1 MKKSLFILMLLAV
14 PCVAKAQF
22 GIGESILLGKI
33 LSQNILIYGKAVTT
47 ANQAIKLVNE
57 AQKQMALAKQMSA
70 TINTMKY
77 QGIQNLLWQ
86 MPVLLGQD
94 RYGQA
99 TPWVQAVS
107 GMGGAL
113 QAYQMATVPVPTG
126 DWAAYY
132 SSASPAQQQRIGSEY
147 AWLQDTDAAN
157 AAALQAIGDSMA
169 AMPSAKLAL
178 DNLVADSFASGF
190 IDNPQLSAV
199 ALAQKQTIA
208 GTMGN
213 QIQTQN
219 QQILVNILHQ
229 LVLMNTRTRNEQAA
243 KLNTDS
249 LIHQQQ
255 ASAQQGVQGLG
266 SALASFRF

>member
-1 MKKSLFILMLLAV
+1 MKKALLVLILV
-14 PCVAKAQF
+14 IPSTAKAQF

-47 ANQAIKLVNE
+47 ANQAIKLVSE
-57 AQKQMALAKQMSA
+57 AQKQMALAKQLSA

-86 MPVLLGQD
+86 MPVLLDHD

-107 GMGGAL
+107 GMGGAM

-126 DWAAYY
+126 DWGAYY

-199 ALAQKQTIA
+199 ALAQKQTISS
-208 GTMGN
+208 TMNN
-213 QIQTQN
+213 QIQNQN
-219 QQILVNILHQ
+219 QQLLTIIAQQ
-229 LVLMNTRTRNEQAA
+229 LVLMNTRTRNEMAL
-243 KLNTDS
+243 KLHTDS

>member
-1 MKKSLFILMLLAV
+1 M
-14 PCVAKAQF
+14 
-22 GIGESILLGKI
+22 
-33 LSQNILIYGKAVTT
+33 
-47 ANQAIKLVNE
+47 
-57 AQKQMALAKQMSA
+57 
-70 TINTMKY
+70 
-77 QGIQNLLWQ
+77 
-86 MPVLLGQD
+86 
-94 RYGQA
+94 
-99 TPWVQAVS
+99 
-107 GMGGAL
+107 

-126 DWAAYY
+126 DWASYY
-132 SSASPAQQQRIGSEY
+132 SSASPAQKQRIGSEY

-169 AMPSAKLAL
+169 AMPNAKLAL

-229 LVLMNTRTRNEQAA
+229 LVLMNTRTRNEAAA
-243 KLNTDS
+243 KLNTDN